1 MQVSAL
7 MDDRVFADVEDL
19 AVVDTQGRPSD
30 FLFAIGP
37 LLKGTLWE
45 TTAVPEL
52 RAQAHQVAKA
62 LRAADQRPQPD
73 WAQETPAN
81 LVEYYI

>member
-1 MQVSAL
+1 
-7 MDDRVFADVEDL
+7 
-19 AVVDTQGRPSD
+19 
-30 FLFAIGP
+30 
-37 LLKGTLWE
+37 LKGTLWE

-52 RAQAHQVAKA
+52 RAQALHVAQA
-62 LRAADQRPQPD
+62 LLARNQRHQPD

>member
-1 MQVSAL
+1 MIDAFLTLPAL
-7 MDDRVFADVEDL
+7 GWE
-19 AVVDTQGRPSD
+19 GRPSD

-52 RAQAHQVAKA
+52 RAQALQVTQA
-62 LRAADQRPQPD
+62 LLARDQRLQPD

-81 LVEYYI
+81 HVEYYI